1 MQKNLI
7 GVCLNLQ
14 ILSQFLVTK
23 DTKGEMELFDRMFQ
37 QVRARFFL
45 SFISFFWI
53 STVSISNQLF
63 PQIKLYMV
71 PGSMFG
77 CEKPGWF
84 RIIFAVTPERYCRLF
99 KRSKKHIWCHVK
111 EKYLVIETCIYMY
124 YIYLKANIQQLAPH
138 EYDLLFSRLQEG
150 MDRLENMLT
159 WTNDRISFWSLDN
172 IFTFH
177 VDKQGT
183 LISILAQGYKNNK
196 MLSPIMIM

>member
-37 QVRARFFL
+37 QVRSLHHFL
-45 SFISFFWI
+45 FWI
-53 STVSISNQLF
+53 STVSIWNQLF

-84 RIIFAVTPERYCRLF
+84 RIIFAVTPERYCHLF
-99 KRSKKHIWCHVK
+99 KRAKRSKNIFDAMWRKNTWELRHV
-111 EKYLVIETCIYMY
+111 YIY
-124 YIYLKANIQQLAPH
+124 YIYLKVNIQQLALH

-150 MDRLENMLT
+150 MDRLENMLM
-159 WTNDRISFWSLDN
+159 WNNDKISFWSLDN

-177 VDKQGT
+177 VDEQGT

-196 MLSPIMIM
+196 MLSLIMIM